1 MRAFLGCYL
10 LQRFGPQNHSFVNSL
25 WPTVS
30 LLHMMKSYRF
40 SVRKKCSVRSCAR
53 AFFKQHMIDAKE
65 MKVSCRVQST
75 ADGTGQ
81 GLFVTTE

>member
-1 MRAFLGCYL
+1 MFGAF
-10 LQRFGPQNHSFVNSL
+10 V
-25 WPTVS
+25 
-30 LLHMMKSYRF
+30 
-40 SVRKKCSVRSCAR
+40 CAR
-53 AFFKQHMIDAKE
+53 FFKQHMIDARE

>member
-30 LLHMMKSYRF
+30 LLNMMKSYGF
-40 SVRKKCSVRSCAR
+40 SVRKKCLSVCAN
-53 AFFKQHMIDAKE
+53 ANE

>member
-1 MRAFLGCYL
+1 
-10 LQRFGPQNHSFVNSL
+10 
-25 WPTVS
+25 
-30 LLHMMKSYRF
+30 MMKSYRF
-40 SVRKKCSVRSCAR
+40 SVRNKCSVRSCAR